1 MQSAFQPTQMININ
15 MSVRLANRIVFK
27 PDEVLR
33 RQNEPELFAAFQQS
47 KVVKR
52 QPAFTN
58 YLQYMKS
65 FATPQMITTMK

>member
-1 MQSAFQPTQMININ
+1 MIHIKTSA
-15 MSVRLANRIVFK
+15 RLANRIVFE
-27 PDEVLR
+27 PDEVLC

-65 FATPQMITTMK
+65 FATPQMITTMKWML

>member
-1 MQSAFQPTQMININ
+1 MISIKI
-15 MSVRLANRIVFK
+15 SVRIANRIVFE
-27 PDEVLR
+27 PDKVLR
-33 RQNEPELFAAFQQS
+33 RQNEPELSATFQQS

-65 FATPQMITTMK
+65 SATPVDNEMNAVK